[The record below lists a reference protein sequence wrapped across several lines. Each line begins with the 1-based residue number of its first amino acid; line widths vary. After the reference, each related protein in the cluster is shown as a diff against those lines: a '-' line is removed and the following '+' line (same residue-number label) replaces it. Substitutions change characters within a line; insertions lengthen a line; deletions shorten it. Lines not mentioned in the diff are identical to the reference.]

1 MAFRAVLDACVLF
14 PFSLRDTLLRLAER
28 ELYDVVWSDRI
39 LAEMT
44 RNLIINQEMTEPAA
58 QRLERMM
65 RQAFE
70 EAAVPA
76 AAVEQLEPAMTNHL
90 KDRHVLAAA
99 VAAHAEVVV
108 TSNLR
113 DFTDEACAPLGVTAV
128 HPDDF
133 LLDLRKKSP
142 ALVFD
147 ILVEQAGD
155 LEDPPMTLD
164 DILDALSHQAPRF
177 ATTVRRA
184 SIAVTDGPP

>member
-1 MAFRAVLDACVLF
+1 MASRAVLDACVLF

-39 LAEMT
+39 LQEMT
-44 RNLIINQEMTEPAA
+44 RNLVSTQKMPLRAA
-58 QRLERMM
+58 QRLERVM

-76 AAVEQLEPAMTNHL
+76 EAVDQLEPAMTNHP

-99 VAAHAEVVV
+99 VAGHAGVVV

-133 LLDLRKKSP
+133 LLDLRAASP
-142 ALVFD
+142 AVVLDV
-147 ILVEQAGD
+147 LVEQAGD
-155 LEDPPMTLD
+155 LDDPPMSLD
-164 DILDALSHQAPRF
+164 DLLDALSHQVPRF
-177 ATTVRRA
+177 AA
-184 SIAVTDGPP
+184 AVHGSADPPDKVP